1 MTDEAKLIIAGL
13 RYCTTHD
20 LCDGCPAKS
29 ICIDTDTM
37 IDTHAGEMIEMQE
50 QALDRLDKLYKDTL
64 AELEQVK
71 RERDAAVKDIPR
83 ACGYCKH
90 AVSTG
95 LPILVCHNTKCD
107 NISNGGWNTGWEWRG
122 PKEEEKA

>member
-37 IDTHAGEMIEMQE
+37 IETHAAEMIEMQE
-50 QALDRLDKLYKDTL
+50 QAIDRLEKLYKDTL

-71 RERDAAVKDIPR
+71 RERDAALLELKESVDSCTFCKKYGDGRTCPM
-83 ACGYCKH
+83 CG
-90 AVSTG
+90 
-95 LPILVCHNTKCD
+95 KC
-107 NISNGGWNTGWEWRG
+107 TECCGWEWRG